1 MIMLMRI
8 RILLFYLL
16 LEMMENLSIE
26 YHIIVLLNSGIT
38 IDDEA
43 QAKNIITVGAS
54 SQNYVSNKKYIYLL
68 LL

>member
-1 MIMLMRI
+1 
-8 RILLFYLL
+8 
-16 LEMMENLSIE
+16 MMENLSIE
-26 YHIIVLLNSGIT
+26 FHIIVLLNSGIT